1 MTYCY
6 HWLTFSQELIDQDAV
21 FTKLKVQKYLWE
33 KYQAQES
40 EEEPTPEDLVF
51 DLNDLD

>member
-6 HWLTFSQELIDQDAV
+6 HWFSFAQDLIDQDAV
-21 FTKLKVQKYLWE
+21 FTKLKIQKYLWE
-33 KYQAQES
+33 KYEEQES
-40 EEEPTPEDLVF
+40 EEEPTPEDLVV